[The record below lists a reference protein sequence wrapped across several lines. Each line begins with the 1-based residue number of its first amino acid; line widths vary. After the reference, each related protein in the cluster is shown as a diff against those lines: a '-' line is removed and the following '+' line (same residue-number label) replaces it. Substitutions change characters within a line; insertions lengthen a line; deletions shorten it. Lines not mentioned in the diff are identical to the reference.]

1 MCSQL
6 PEMLTVEEAARVLR
20 IGRTKAYALTR
31 EWRATGGRSGLCCRN
46 IGGVLRVPRWAVEQ
60 YIGAGLAPPPS
71 IGPKET
77 PAATPPADSLQETPA
92 VSSPA
97 TPSAPEPTAKASIEA
112 QPQTSN
118 KVLANESVG
127 LLSDI
132 RPPTSNAASTDQP
145 KRSRRRRSIAPMQ
158 ASLFDDITDGLAQ

>member
-1 MCSQL
+1 VCSQL

-71 IGPKET
+71 IGPEET
-77 PAATPPADSLQETPA
+77 SAVTPPATPPTPE
-92 VSSPA
+92 S
-97 TPSAPEPTAKASIEA
+97 TAEASIEA
-112 QPQTSN
+112 QPQPSN
-118 KVLANESVG
+118 KVLKKKSVG

-132 RPPTSNAASTDQP
+132 RPPTSHADSTDRP
-145 KRSRRRRSIAPMQ
+145 KRSRRRRSLAPMQ
-158 ASLFDDITDGLAQ
+158 ASLFDDITPTGSLNDCV